1 MKNASRFLLFLLL
14 LFLMLANGDGYC
26 AENTQCDGV
35 SGLQKNANAGDVEV
49 QTLLGTIYYN
59 GQCVDQDYVKASK
72 WFEKAA
78 NQGKVFAQMS
88 LGMIYARGDGVKLDY
103 VKAKEWFKKSYYNGY
118 KRGCEEYKKLK

>member
-1 MKNASRFLLFLLL
+1 MAMDIAQRIRNATECWV
-14 LFLMLANGDGYC
+14 YK
-26 AENTQCDGV
+26 
-35 SGLQKNANAGDVEV
+35 KNANAGDVEV

-88 LGMIYARGDGVKLDY
+88 LGMIYARGDGVK
-103 VKAKEWFKKSYYNGY
+103 
-118 KRGCEEYKKLK
+118 